1 MTLLCQSRDI
11 ANPRANIS
19 HDMEEIDA
27 ERERKRK
34 RIKIALIVFTVVA
47 LVLFLGI
54 FAVFV
59 LSIKDM
65 N

>member
-1 MTLLCQSRDI
+1 
-11 ANPRANIS
+11 
-19 HDMEEIDA
+19 MEEIDD

-34 RIKIALIVFTVVA
+34 RIKYALIAFTVVA